1 MKLGTVLMS
10 VNLLMFNDKSSASSM
25 RILVTVVTDARV
37 VPTRAGGGKG
47 TTFCR

>member
-1 MKLGTVLMS
+1 MGTVS
-10 VNLLMFNDKSSASSM
+10 GRTGTKTEVSAGTFVE
-25 RILVTVVTDARV
+25 LFGAVVTVVTDARV